1 VLDSVNRV
9 VTYASA
15 GHNPMILYRCESDA
29 TYFLKPK
36 GIPVGISTLD
46 ENLFRK
52 TISVEKL
59 TLRQDDM
66 IVIYTDGITEAMN
79 PSREQFGEAR
89 LLSAIK
95 KYGHL
100 SAQEFATALDKE
112 IHEFTAGALQNDDI
126 TLVVIKEKVKPEER
140 IEAKRRE
147 LFRLV
152 EQEGVPIAEACERLQ
167 VAPSTYYRYR
177 KRVTEFGDQEGL
189 KSTRARA
196 GLGKASVEEE
206 AAILEIVAREPLM
219 GAKRIWEMLKA
230 SGRCGAELSVSTV
243 YATLRH
249 HGLNT
254 REKRLEIAQTGT
266 DKRMARLAQA
276 LSQAAPANPAQKEGE
291 NEGN

>member
-1 VLDSVNRV
+1 
-9 VTYASA
+9 
-15 GHNPMILYRCESDA
+15 
-29 TYFLKPK
+29 
-36 GIPVGISTLD
+36 
-46 ENLFRK
+46 
-52 TISVEKL
+52 
-59 TLRQDDM
+59 M

-89 LLSAIK
+89 LLAAIK
-95 KYGHL
+95 RYGYL

-112 IHEFTAGALQNDDI
+112 ITDFTAGALQNDDI

-140 IEAKRRE
+140 LETKRRE

-152 EQEGVPIAEACERLQ
+152 EQEGVPVAEACQRLQ
-167 VAPSTYYRYR
+167 MATSTYYRYR
-177 KRVTEFGDQEGL
+177 RRVDEIGGEEGL
-189 KSTRARA
+189 KSIRARA

-206 AAILEIVAREPLM
+206 AAILEVVVKEPLL
-219 GAKRIWEMLKA
+219 GAKRIWEVLKS
-230 SGRCGAELSVSTV
+230 SGRCGAELSAATV

-276 LSQAAPANPAQKEGE
+276 LSQAVPASPQAAPASPAQKEGE